1 MVRRLVQVTQEM
13 AHLLGEEAWLQ
24 GHGPGQFLAPEF
36 VADTKLVQRIS
47 PAASP
52 AVSPTVSP
60 AVSPAVFPAVFPAVS
75 PAGPAVSASKQLELL
90 HTALALAARLT
101 EHNRQLAAAALSL
114 AAGEQRA
121 GARSSAEAGLVTRLA
136 AHAATLATRVAEA
149 KTRLLAPLLREAR
162 RLMTA
167 ASSAARRYQLEADV
181 AQLGRG
187 VAAVTSQL
195 VRAQGGLARKVARE
209 LGHVT
214 ARLRPVARKV
224 GSPHQLPYRAAN
236 NPSVFTITPTRA
248 FSCLKAS
255 TIIIISLL
263 TVG

>member
-1 MVRRLVQVTQEM
+1 MVRRLAQVTQEM
-13 AHLLGEEAWLQ
+13 AHLLGEEARLQ
-24 GHGPGQFLAPEF
+24 GHWPGQLLAPEF

-52 AVSPTVSP
+52 AVSPTVS
-60 AVSPAVFPAVFPAVS
+60 PAVS

-121 GARSSAEAGLVTRLA
+121 GARSSAEAGLVSRLA
-136 AHAATLATRVAEA
+136 AHAATLASRVAEA

-167 ASSAARRYQLEADV
+167 ARRAATSARRYQLEADV

-224 GSPHQLPYRAAN
+224 GSP
-236 NPSVFTITPTRA
+236 
-248 FSCLKAS
+248 
-255 TIIIISLL
+255 
-263 TVG
+263 